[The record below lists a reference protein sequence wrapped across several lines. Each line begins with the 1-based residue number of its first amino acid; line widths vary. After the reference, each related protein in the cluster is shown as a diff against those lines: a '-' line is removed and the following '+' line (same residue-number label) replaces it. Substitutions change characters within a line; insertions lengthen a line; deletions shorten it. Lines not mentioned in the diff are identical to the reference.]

1 MILVYQF
8 QLGIALSHEHLFI
21 VVIVQLI
28 LFTVVQVVEQDS
40 CHSKHNV
47 YACEVNEFTIVFTQC
62 INHNDK
68 PFFYF
73 QCQYTGSVVSGF
85 VFPYK
90 VQM

>member
-47 YACEVNEFTIVFTQC
+47 YACEV
-62 INHNDK
+62 K
-68 PFFYF
+68 
-73 QCQYTGSVVSGF
+73 
-85 VFPYK
+85 
-90 VQM
+90 